1 MFHRLLKAY
10 KQEGFE
16 IHIGNNHCL
25 CAALTKN
32 GNFAHTGGG
41 ISLTDVSFFFGL
53 QKIHNAK
60 SILCIGNAAGYGT
73 LCIAEIFDDSEIDV
87 MDAEVEGAF
96 NTVGSELTK
105 KFSEKYY
112 DGRIHFIKGFCPTD
126 LNQMEKSWEHI
137 KHNTLGFKGYNVDFT
152 NFGCK
157 ALVRGLPIV
166 EEWLSLIDHS
176 PMREFANPVA
186 TLKASI
192 ISQPSQAEQTSVL
205 KDARDSDVEGT
216 GVA

>member
-1 MFHRLLKAY
+1 
-10 KQEGFE
+10 
-16 IHIGNNHCL
+16 
-25 CAALTKN
+25 
-32 GNFAHTGGG
+32 
-41 ISLTDVSFFFGL
+41 
-53 QKIHNAK
+53 
-60 SILCIGNAAGYGT
+60 

-87 MDAEVEGAF
+87 MDAELEGAF

-112 DGRIHFIKGFCPTD
+112 DGRIRFIKGFCPTD
-126 LNQMEKSWEHI
+126 LNLLGEKKYDLIFMDGLHTDEQQLRDLAGLIPFAGAGCVIYLHDVMLLQMEKSWEHI
-137 KHNTLGFKGYNVDFT
+137 KHNTPGFKGYNVDFT

-186 TLKASI
+186 TLKAGI
-192 ISQPSQAEQTSVL
+192 IFQPSQAEQKALL
-205 KDARDSDVEGT
+205 KERP
-216 GVA
+216 